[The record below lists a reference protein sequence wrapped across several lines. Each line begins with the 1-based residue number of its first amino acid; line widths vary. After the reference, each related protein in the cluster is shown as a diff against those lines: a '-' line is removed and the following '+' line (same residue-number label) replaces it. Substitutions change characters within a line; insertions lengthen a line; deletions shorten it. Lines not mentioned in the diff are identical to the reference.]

1 MAKELHVARL
11 SMYISLFFYNVLSSY
26 NISRISLLC
35 LLRVSLVFQL
45 RRYALIFGILTH
57 NICLQSFPNWTIYI

>member
-11 SMYISLFFYNVLSSY
+11 LFHCFFYNVLSSY

-35 LLRVSLVFQL
+35 LLRVSLVFRL
-45 RRYALIFGILTH
+45 RRYALIFGILTD